1 MKKIDWGRISNV
13 EKSSCNFRWKQKPNC
28 TLFYPQLKRQCRFKI
43 KLNYYL
49 MNIHKKIKP
58 KDLIRFLIGQFDL
71 IICQIKV

>member
-1 MKKIDWGRISNV
+1 
-13 EKSSCNFRWKQKPNC
+13 
-28 TLFYPQLKRQCRFKI
+28 
-43 KLNYYL
+43 